1 MSSAKTSPLF
11 LTIASVVIIVFAV
24 VITAMVENQT
34 RKEESSSRKII
45 TVGPVWD
52 TDNWVCTSDKDFVV
66 HGVLRGLEGAQLSIT
81 ISDLGTQ
88 GLLLLDPEKMETFT
102 VGSPGGHTMTISSSE
117 AIVTGWLTLETSSDA
132 KAICVEG

>member
-11 LTIASVVIIVFAV
+11 LTIASVVIIVFAI
-24 VITAMVENQT
+24 VITAMVQNQT
-34 RKEESSSRKII
+34 RKQESSFSKII

-52 TDNWVCTSDKDFVV
+52 TVSWVCASDKDFVV
-66 HGVLRGLEGAQLSIT
+66 HGVLRGLEGAQLSIA

-88 GLLLLDPEKMETFT
+88 SLLLLDPKKMETFT

-117 AIVTGWLTLETSSDA
+117 GPVTGWLTLETSSDA
-132 KAICVEG
+132 KATCVQA